1 MLISWYPIR
10 TVGSHNLAPSSY
22 TDVYA
27 EAVLLIS
34 LYWMPNSFIS
44 TPSTRP
50 VFYANPHC
58 TMDIAAEETSSPLQ
72 GFKYV
77 KPFSNFFQAAKQR
90 FANLDPESGVHLVG
104 PMFELTA
111 CIDKEKR

>member
-1 MLISWYPIR
+1 
-10 TVGSHNLAPSSY
+10 
-22 TDVYA
+22 
-27 EAVLLIS
+27 
-34 LYWMPNSFIS
+34 MPNSFIS